1 MTGNQFEQALESIH
15 ALSYRLIVE
24 IPLFDQLR
32 QLNLPPREYAV
43 FGSGPLAIRGIIPL
57 ANDLDVICQDEVW
70 KIVSEIGSIEY
81 LPEYDVSVVT
91 MADGALTFGTKWGIG
106 NFDID
111 ELIATAETIDDL
123 QFVRLE
129 HVVRY
134 KKIRSSEKDQ
144 LHLGALENFA

>member
-1 MTGNQFEQALESIH
+1 MD
-15 ALSYRLIVE
+15 

-32 QLNLPPREYAV
+32 RLNLPPRGYAV

-57 ANDLDVICQDEVW
+57 THDLDVICREEVW
-70 KIVSEIGSIEY
+70 NIVSQIGRVEY

-111 ELIATAETIDDL
+111 ELIATAEIIDAL
-123 QFVRLE
+123 PFVRVE
-129 HVVRY
+129 HVIGY
-134 KKIRSSEKDQ
+134 KKIRSSEKDLQ
-144 LHLGALENFA
+144 HLDALANFGQPV